1 MSIFDKLL
9 GSIVSPS
16 MAIGLLHKQ
25 IEDALKIKDLPGWV
39 MHYNA
44 IADEIF
50 FDIIIDGQKRKYPF
64 EEGKKYVEMGKKFL
78 ASKIGTDDTIDYV
91 MLDYK
96 IAGPSSASVFY
107 TTKSNEKQQLKI
119 QL

>member
-16 MAIGLLHKQ
+16 MAIGMLHKQ
-25 IEDALKIKDLPGWV
+25 IEHSLGFKIPGFV

-44 IADEIF
+44 MGDEIF
-50 FDIIIDGQKRKYPF
+50 FDIVKDGQKRKYPYD
-64 EEGKKYVEMGKKFL
+64 EGKKFIEMGKKLL
-78 ASKIGTDDTIDYV
+78 AEKIGTDDRIDYV

-96 IAGPSSASVFY
+96 VDGPSTASIFY
-107 TTKSNEKQQLKI
+107 TTKTNQQEQLKI
-119 QL
+119 TL

>member
-9 GSIVSPS
+9 GTIISPS

-25 IEDALKIKDLPGWV
+25 IEDALKLKLSGWV

-44 IADEIF
+44 IEDEIF
-50 FDIIIDGQKRKYPF
+50 FDIVVDGQKRKYPF
-64 EEGKKYVEMGKKFL
+64 DEGKKFIDMGKKL
-78 ASKIGTDDTIDYV
+78 LREKLSSDDIIDYV

-96 IAGPSSASVFY
+96 VDGTSSAQIFY
-107 TTKSNEKQQLKI
+107 TTKDNEKHQLKMNI
-119 QL
+119 